1 MSIMKSI
8 QKEKIK
14 QNILPIGI
22 IVLSVIS
29 LTTSIPEGNFLSIIV
44 SIMGLIGGYLHV
56 KNDKPIG
63 HWIELWLI
71 TQIPYID
78 KLVFATQE
86 KPKYYDPIYDV
97 SQFLKQAFY
106 FHLSWKD
113 YTVMIGLNVVPL
125 IMIGILMYFKIPYL
139 KTHHWIK

>member
-1 MSIMKSI
+1 MESI
-8 QKEKIK
+8 QKGKIK

-29 LTTSIPEGNFLSIIV
+29 LTTSIPERNFLSIIV
-44 SIMGLIGGYLHV
+44 SIMGLIGGYLYV
-56 KNDKPIG
+56 KNGKPIG

-71 TQIPYID
+71 AQIPYID
-78 KLVFATQE
+78 KLVFATHE
-86 KPKYYDPIYDV
+86 TPEYYAPIYDV

-113 YTVMIGLNVVPL
+113 YTIMIGLNVVPL
-125 IMIGILMYFKIPYL
+125 IMIGILMYFKVPYL